1 MSGRFTGTDK
11 GNANLT
17 FQDGTNSTSVYA
29 YGVNTVQV
37 SEGALEN
44 NGNGKVTITTGGGGG
59 SGVSSITFGST
70 GLTPSTVS
78 TGAISVSGILNVGN
92 GGTGAANE
100 STARNN
106 LGLAIGSDVQAYN
119 AGLADIAGLTPTDS
133 NIIVGN
139 GTNWVAESG
148 ATARTSLGVSIGSDV
163 QAYNAGLA
171 DIAGLTPTDSNI
183 IVGNGSNW
191 VAESGATARTSLG
204 ALGTIAQTSPVGEG
218 ANLIDAST
226 TGFVFFCDGS
236 GGAVT
241 ANLPAAAVGLQFVFI
256 RTQGTATITLSPNG
270 GQTINGASS
279 YNLST
284 TLYKAVTVISDG
296 TEWFA
301 IG

>member
-70 GLTPSTVS
+70 GLTPNTVS

-133 NIIVGN
+133 NIIVGD
-139 GTNWVAESG
+139 GTNW
-148 ATARTSLGVSIGSDV
+148 I
-163 QAYNAGLA
+163 
-171 DIAGLTPTDSNI
+171 
-183 IVGNGSNW
+183 
-191 VAESGATARTSLG
+191 AESGATARTSLG

-226 TGFVFFCDGS
+226 TGFVFFCNGS
-236 GGAVT
+236 GGTVT

-256 RTQGTATITLSPNG
+256 RTVGSATITLSPTG
-270 GQTINGASS
+270 GQSINGASS

-296 TEWFA
+296 TQWFA

>member
-37 SEGALEN
+37 SEGALTN
-44 NGNGKVTITTGGGGG
+44 DGNGKVTITTGGGGG

-70 GLTPSTVS
+70 GLTPNTVS

-133 NIIVGN
+133 NIIVGD
-139 GTNWVAESG
+139 GT
-148 ATARTSLGVSIGSDV
+148 
-163 QAYNAGLA
+163 
-171 DIAGLTPTDSNI
+171 
-183 IVGNGSNW
+183 NW

-204 ALGTIAQTSPVGEG
+204 ALGSTAATLSAVAG
-218 ANLIDAST
+218 ANSINANA
-226 TGFVFFCDGS
+226 TGSVVFCNSADGQ
-236 GGAVT
+236 VT
-241 ANLPAAAVGLQFVFI
+241 LNLPAAATGLQFVFI
-256 RTQGTATITLSPNG
+256 RTVGTNIIRIDPNG
-270 GQTINGASS
+270 SESINGSAT
-279 YNLST
+279 YDLDT
-284 TLYKAVTVISDG
+284 TLYKAVTIISDG
-296 TEWFA
+296 TQWFA